1 MFRPIRSSPELDTNS
16 TEPVHARCS
25 GSATPPLVVISHRQR
40 VCGAVPPTP
49 IWALASIRWIAKLA
63 LTNLSSLQSATLIR
77 IERRCLMARYSRSIL
92 QIAATAAIVAIL
104 WIPAPAIAVEGP
116 AAGSEAAAAAQA
128 APVEAVPVSVQAAP
142 VQAVASPTAP
152 AAIKRDAPR
161 TIRTAT
167 SSYDRR
173 ANPVRVTPVQANLE
187 CSGFSCTRRLFLVM
201 LGVGY

>member
-1 MFRPIRSSPELDTNS
+1 
-16 TEPVHARCS
+16 
-25 GSATPPLVVISHRQR
+25 
-40 VCGAVPPTP
+40 
-49 IWALASIRWIAKLA
+49 
-63 LTNLSSLQSATLIR
+63 
-77 IERRCLMARYSRSIL
+77 MARYSRSIL
-92 QIAATAAIVAIL
+92 QIAATAAFVAAL
-104 WIPAPAIAVEGP
+104 WIPAPAIAVESP
-116 AAGSEAAAAAQA
+116 AAGSEAVAAPVQA

-161 TIRTAT
+161 AIRTAT

-173 ANPVRVTPVQANLE
+173 ANPIRVTPVHANLE